1 MMQEILADLNTCL
14 EELQARALE
23 IESRMER
30 YTEHATRHMRLAK
43 APTHTLAQRQR
54 ELLRAKMFMQDRQ
67 RLRAEH
73 EKTLRMMHL
82 LQTQIDSIMASNVDA
97 LVVQTMRSYNST
109 AAQLAVPALT
119 SQLESLSSQLDDRT
133 HELGRLQEALNSIA
147 TPATG
152 LLGDEDGMDDAS
164 LMQELDQLLLDD
176 SAPTTQATE
185 SVVVVSLPE
194 PVSLPS
200 VPVVSLPSVPRS
212 EPEELVV
219 VVSLPQPTEPTKVG
233 PEQPTRPELR
243 PMPRPSPRA
252 PPPAPMPMLAD
263 PPKQR
268 AIPPPVAQE
277 EEEEEPAPPVM
288 II

>member
-1 MMQEILADLNTCL
+1 
-14 EELQARALE
+14 
-23 IESRMER
+23 MER

-43 APTHTLAQRQR
+43 ATTPAQRQR

-176 SAPTTQATE
+176 SAPTQATE

-194 PVSLPS
+194 PVSLPP

-233 PEQPTRPELR
+233 LEQPTRPELR